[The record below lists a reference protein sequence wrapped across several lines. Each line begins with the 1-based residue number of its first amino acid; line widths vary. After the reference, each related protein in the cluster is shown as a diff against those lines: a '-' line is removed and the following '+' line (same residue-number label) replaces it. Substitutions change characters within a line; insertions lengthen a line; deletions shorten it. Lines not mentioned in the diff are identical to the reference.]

1 MRRRLFTVW
10 GVLIGI
16 ALFLVYRGY
25 PSSLDSW
32 VEDRVYQRQG
42 FADSRIVLIGI
53 DDESIRS
60 LGQWP
65 WPRSVHAE
73 LLDRISSGHPA
84 VVAFDLTFQVP
95 SSSPGEDAAW
105 VEAVS
110 KAGNVVLP
118 TYGTFPPFQKRG
130 VVQAL
135 TLADPFDALREAAAA
150 VGHINVMADQDQIV
164 RRSLL
169 RFEYKGRAVNHMA
182 WEIYRLYATHV
193 QDRNPSG
200 GMRPLESPPVDEFGR
215 FVVPFTGIPGQYEM
229 FSYAS
234 VLRGDIPADYFA
246 DKIVMI
252 GPYTAS
258 LQDNYVTP
266 LDHHTPMYGVE
277 IHANIV
283 QALLENNDKKTV
295 EWHWNALL
303 LLVMGAAAY
312 VFFRLVHPAYS
323 LLMLAVLT
331 ALLLA
336 GGRWLYD
343 KGLLISIGY
352 PLIFLGAFYLA
363 ALLLRYFYEWT
374 ERRRVTEIFGR
385 YVAPQVVN
393 QILSAGRDGLK
404 LGGVRRTLTVMF
416 VDIRGFT
423 SLSESSEPEEIVS
436 VVNEYLDLAA
446 RCIFRY
452 EGTLDKFI
460 GDAAMAIFNAP
471 LEQEDHAFKAVQA
484 ALAIQKGAAELES
497 KWKARLNREISFGI
511 GIHTGPAVFGNIGSR
526 KRMDYTAIGDTV
538 NTAARLESRAK
549 PGRILLS
556 EAVYVQI
563 EGRVA
568 VSRSGFYQL
577 KGKEQEIVAYE
588 VEGLL

>member
-1 MRRRLFTVW
+1 MFTVW

-25 PSSLDSW
+25 PSELDSW

-42 FADSRIVLIGI
+42 LADSRIVLIGI
-53 DDESIRS
+53 DDESIQA

-73 LLDRISSGHPA
+73 LLNRISTGHPA

-95 SSSPGEDAAW
+95 SSSPDEDAAW
-105 VEAVS
+105 VEAVRE
-110 KAGNVVLP
+110 AGNVVLP
-118 TYGTFPPFQKRG
+118 TYGTFALSQKRG
-130 VVQAL
+130 TIQAL

-150 VGHINVMADQDQIV
+150 VGHINVMADQDQVV
-164 RRSLL
+164 RRALL
-169 RFEYKGRAVNHMA
+169 RIDHEGRSVNHLA
-182 WEIYRLYATHV
+182 WEIYRLYAAHLP
-193 QDRNPSG
+193 QGGSSA
-200 GMRPLESPPVDEFGR
+200 GMRTLTSPPVDEFGR
-215 FVVPFTGIPGQYEM
+215 FVVPFTGTPGQYEM

-234 VLRGDIPADYFA
+234 VLRGDIPSDYFA

-252 GPYTAS
+252 GPFTAS
-258 LQDNYVTP
+258 LQDNYATP

-283 QALLENNDKKTV
+283 QALLENNFKKAAD
-295 EWHWNALL
+295 WQWNALL
-303 LLVMGAAAY
+303 LLVAGAAAY
-312 VFFRLVHPAYS
+312 LFFRLVHPVYS
-323 LLMLAVLT
+323 LLMLAVL
-331 ALLLA
+331 AGLLLY
-336 GGRWLYD
+336 GGKILYD
-343 KGLLISIGY
+343 QGLLVPVGY
-352 PLIFLGAFYLA
+352 PLLFLGTFYLA

-385 YVAPQVVN
+385 YVAPQVVK
-393 QILSAGRDGLK
+393 QILSAGKDGLK

-416 VDIRGFT
+416 IDIRGFT

-436 VVNEYLDLAA
+436 VVNEYLDLAE
-446 RCIFRY
+446 RCVFRY

-471 LEQEDHAFKAVQA
+471 LEQEDHVFKAVQA
-484 ALAIQKGAAELES
+484 ALAIQKGAAELET
-497 KWKARLNREISFGI
+497 KWKTRLGRDIRFGI

-538 NTAARLESRAK
+538 NTAARLENRAE

-556 EAVYVQI
+556 EAAYAEVDD
-563 EGRVA
+563 RVA
-568 VSRSGFYQL
+568 VSRPGFYQL

-588 VEGLL
+588 VEGFL

>member
-1 MRRRLFTVW
+1 VRRRLFTVW

-25 PSSLDSW
+25 PSELDFW
-32 VEDRVYQRQG
+32 VEDRLYQNQG
-42 FADSRIVLIGI
+42 LADSRIVLIGI
-53 DDESIRS
+53 DEESIHA

-65 WPRSVHAE
+65 WPRSIHAE
-73 LLDRISSGHPA
+73 LLNRISTGEPA

-95 SSSPGEDAAW
+95 SSSPDDDAAW
-105 VEAVS
+105 VEAVQQ
-110 KAGNVVLP
+110 AGNVVLP
-118 TYGTFPPFQKRG
+118 TYGTFVPSQERG
-130 VVQAL
+130 TVEAL
-135 TLADPFDALREAAAA
+135 TLADPFSALREAAAA

-169 RFEYKGRAVNHMA
+169 RFNFDGRLVHHLA
-182 WEIYRLYATHV
+182 WEINRLYTAHLQ
-193 QDRNPSG
+193 QDDSPG
-200 GMRPLESPPVDEFGR
+200 GKGTPTLPPVDEFGR
-215 FVVPFTGIPGQYEM
+215 FVIPFTGSPGQYEM

-258 LQDNYVTP
+258 LQDNYPTP

-283 QALLENNDKKTV
+283 QALLENNFKKTV
-295 EWHWNALL
+295 DWQWNALL
-303 LLVMGAAAY
+303 LLVAGAAAY
-312 VFFRLVHPAYS
+312 LFFRLIHPVFS
-323 LLMLAVLT
+323 LIMLAVL
-331 ALLLA
+331 A
-336 GGRWLYD
+336 GLILYGGNWLYD
-343 KGLLISIGY
+343 QGLLVPVGY
-352 PLIFLGAFYLA
+352 PLLFLGAFYLA

-393 QILSAGRDGLK
+393 QILTTGKEGLK

-416 VDIRGFT
+416 IDIRGFT

-436 VVNEYLDLAA
+436 VINEYLDLAA
-446 RCIFRY
+446 RCVFRY

-460 GDAAMAIFNAP
+460 GDAVMAIFNAP
-471 LEQEDHAFKAVQA
+471 LEQEDHVLKAVQA
-484 ALAIQKGAAELES
+484 AMEIQKGAAELET
-497 KWKARLNREISFGI
+497 KWKARLGREIRFGI

-538 NTAARLESRAK
+538 NTAARLENRAE

-556 EAVYVQI
+556 ETAYAEV
-563 EGRVA
+563 EGKVA
-568 VSRSGFYQL
+568 VSKPGSYQL